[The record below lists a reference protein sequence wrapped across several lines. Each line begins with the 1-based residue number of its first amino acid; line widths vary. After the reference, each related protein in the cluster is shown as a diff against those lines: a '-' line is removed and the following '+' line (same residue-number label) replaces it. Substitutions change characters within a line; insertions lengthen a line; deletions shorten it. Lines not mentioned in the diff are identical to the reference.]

1 MTPNEKIIFFG
12 TPQVAATTLRSLLD
26 EGRRVVAVVTNPD
39 RPFGRGLKLAP
50 SPVKELAL
58 SVGLPI
64 LQPES
69 ARSPELIEELQRY
82 EADLFVVVAYGKFL
96 PKRLLAL
103 PRLAPINLHFSLL
116 PKYRGAAP
124 VNHALI
130 HGETRSG
137 VTVQRMV
144 KRMDAGEIIVQREV
158 EIAPEETAPELF
170 QRLTELGCSALG
182 EAIDLLSAGEAE
194 FRPQNEDEASFA
206 PLLSREDGRLD
217 FALPARELYNRW
229 RGLLGRSGVHCE
241 LGGERLK
248 IHQCE
253 LATPTEGV
261 DLSAIEAGTV
271 IEITTAGWLVVCG
284 TDGGSDSSLLR
295 ITEVQAPNQK
305 RLPAEVFANGRRL
318 VAPFRLS

>member
-39 RPFGRGLKLAP
+39 RPVGRGLKLKP

-58 SVGLPI
+58 SAGLPV

-69 ARSPELIEELQRY
+69 ARSPELAEELREY

-103 PRLAPINLHFSLL
+103 PRLAPLNLHFSLL

-130 HGETRSG
+130 NGETRSG
-137 VTVQRMV
+137 VTVQRMI
-144 KRMDAGEIIVQREV
+144 KQMDAGEIVVQQAV
-158 EIAPEETAPELF
+158 EIAPDETAPALF
-170 QRLTELGCSALG
+170 ERLTVLGCSVLG
-182 EAIDLLSAGEAE
+182 EAIDLLASGEAE

-206 PLLSREDGRLD
+206 PLLSMEDGRLD
-217 FALPARELYNRW
+217 FTFPAQELYNRW
-229 RGLLGRSGVHCE
+229 RGLLDRSGVHCE
-241 LGGERLK
+241 LDGERLK

-253 LATPTEGV
+253 LATPAEDVELFTAEP
-261 DLSAIEAGTV
+261 GTV
-271 IEITTAGWLVVCG
+271 VEVTEKGWLVVC
-284 TDGGSDSSLLR
+284 DNSSLLR

-305 RLPAEVFANGRRL
+305 RLPADLFANGRRL
-318 VAPFRLS
+318 KIPFRLG